1 MADEIIFGPWV
12 GGVTSTTASI
22 KAGVANGVAAQL
34 VVSQNSDLSS
44 ASPLSP
50 TKISASGEM
59 IVVAFALTGLQ
70 PDQQFHYALRINGSI
85 ATGRQGRFRT
95 FPIEGNQA
103 SFTFACAG
111 DAKGG
116 DLFFSGFSNHRVFDL
131 IRAEDPLFFI
141 HLGDL
146 HYDNIDSTKIAA
158 HVSGYRGVLNEER
171 QARLYR
177 NVPLA
182 YTWDDH
188 DFCGDASDGKS
199 KGRKAARLA
208 YQRAV
213 PHYPLVEGEGDVAI
227 YQAFTVGRVRFLL
240 TDTRSG
246 RTPRKDPDSPA
257 KSILG
262 ARQKQWLKDRL
273 LEGRDQFRLQVWVNS
288 VPWIGDPQVED
299 NDTDAWFS
307 YPTERTEMGSFI
319 EDNGI
324 NNVLMLSADAH
335 MIALDDG
342 SNNRGT
348 TGKGG
353 FPIFHAAPLDRAN
366 SKKGKPFSHGIFDD
380 HKGQYGLITIND
392 SGEETV
398 QVTIRGK
405 HEENT
410 LVTFTFNSP
419 KL

>member
-12 GGVTSTTASI
+12 GGVTSAKATI
-22 KAGVANGVAAQL
+22 KAGLANGLTAQL
-34 VVSQNSDLSS
+34 VLSQNSDLSS
-44 ASPLSP
+44 PSQFSP
-50 TKISASGEM
+50 TALSVSSEM
-59 IVVAFALTGLQ
+59 TVMAFALTGLQ
-70 PDQQFHYALRINGSI
+70 PGQQFHYALRINGSI
-85 ATGRQGRFRT
+85 ATERQGRFRT
-95 FPIEGNQA
+95 FPVEGNPA

-116 DLFFSGFSNHRVFDL
+116 ELFFSSFSNHRVFDL
-131 IRAEDPLFFI
+131 IRLADPLFFI

-146 HYDNIDSTKIAA
+146 HYDNIGSTKIAA
-158 HVSGYRGVLNEER
+158 HVDGYRGVLKEER

-227 YQAFTVGRVRFLL
+227 YQPFTVGRVRFLL
-240 TDTRSG
+240 TDTRSE
-246 RTPRKDPDSPA
+246 RTPRKDPDSAA

-273 LEGRDQFRLQVWVNS
+273 LEGRDQFPLQVWVNS

-307 YPTERTEMGSFI
+307 YPTERNEMGSFI
-319 EDNGI
+319 ENNGI
-324 NNVLMLSADAH
+324 TNVLMLCADAH
-335 MIALDDG
+335 MIAIDDG

-353 FPIFHAAPLDRAN
+353 FPVLCAAPLDRPN

-380 HKGQYGLITIND
+380 HKGQYGLITVND
-392 SGEETV
+392 TGEQTV

-410 LVTFTFNSP
+410 LVTFSFNSP
-419 KL
+419 L

>member
-1 MADEIIFGPWV
+1 MGNVLKRHGIVPAPERKTTTTWKEFIRTHMDVLVATDFFTAEIWTL
-12 GGVTSTTASI
+12 GGLVTYY
-22 KAGVANGVAAQL
+22 V
-34 VVSQNSDLSS
+34 
-44 ASPLSP
+44 
-50 TKISASGEM
+50 
-59 IVVAFALTGLQ
+59 
-70 PDQQFHYALRINGSI
+70 
-85 ATGRQGRFRT
+85 
-95 FPIEGNQA
+95 
-103 SFTFACAG
+103 
-111 DAKGG
+111 
-116 DLFFSGFSNHRVFDL
+116 
-131 IRAEDPLFFI
+131 LFFI

-146 HYDNIDSTKIAA
+146 HYDNVNSAKIAD
-158 HVSGYRGVLNEER
+158 HVVGYRGVLKEER

-188 DFCGDASDGKS
+188 DYCGDASDRKS

-240 TDTRSG
+240 TDTRSE
-246 RTPRKDPDSPA
+246 RTPRKDPDSAA

-262 ARQKQWLKDRL
+262 ERQKQWLKDRL

-288 VPWIGDPQVED
+288 VPWIGDPQEED
-299 NDTDAWFS
+299 DDTDAWFS
-307 YPTERTEMGSFI
+307 YPSERTEMGLFI

-324 NNVLMLSADAH
+324 NNILMLSADAH

-342 SNNRGT
+342 SNNHGA

-353 FPIFHAAPLDRAN
+353 FPVFHAAPLDRPN

-380 HKGQYGLITIND
+380 HKGQYGFITIND
-392 SGEETV
+392 MGGETV
-398 QVTIRGK
+398 QVTVTGK
-405 HEENT
+405 HEGNT
-410 LVTFTFNSP
+410 LVTLTFDSP